1 LTPVRI
7 ELVVVELAKFHG
19 VVTAFQLSHGRQLE
33 EIFPLLNEDRG
44 TSVIETVQG
53 ILKGEGSLYC

>member
-7 ELVVVELAKFHG
+7 EFVVVELAKFHG
-19 VVTAFQLSHGRQLE
+19 VVTAFQLSDGRQLE

-44 TSVIETVQG
+44 TSVIG
-53 ILKGEGSLYC
+53 IVV